1 MLIKIVLFVVIGYFV
16 LVGMVVTYFI
26 TLSKDDHHKRRNEP

>member
-16 LVGMVVTYFI
+16 LVGMVATYFI
-26 TLSKDDHHKRRNEP
+26 TLSKDEEKRRNEP

>member
-16 LVGMVVTYFI
+16 LVGIVATYFV
-26 TLSKDDHHKRRNEP
+26 TLSKDEERKRQKP